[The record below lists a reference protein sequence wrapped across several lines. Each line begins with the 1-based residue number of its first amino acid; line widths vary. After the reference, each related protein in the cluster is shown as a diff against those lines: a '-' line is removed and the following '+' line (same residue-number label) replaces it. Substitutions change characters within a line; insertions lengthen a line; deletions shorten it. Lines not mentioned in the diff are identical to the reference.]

1 MLPQWL
7 ILNCLTFSAKTGART
22 ISVIMR
28 TKVLMQY
35 SKKPKSMQKIHDK
48 QSIKTWTK
56 DGLLFVFLDPHDCVI
71 ATVVSSQPGA
81 PQS

>member
-1 MLPQWL
+1 
-7 ILNCLTFSAKTGART
+7 
-22 ISVIMR
+22 
-28 TKVLMQY
+28 
-35 SKKPKSMQKIHDK
+35 MQKIHDK

-56 DGLLFVFLDPHDCVI
+56 DGLLFVFLDPHDCVM